1 MIKQLTLLLISL
13 ILIGCSDSRSFK
25 FAFFSDTHVSEGGS
39 GESDLIAAVQD
50 VNQHSGIDFVIIAG
64 DITEADIGNNLDKA
78 KAALE
83 KLDVPYYIIPG
94 NHDTKWTESA
104 GQKFFA
110 LWGDDKFVFE
120 HGGLRFIG
128 LHQGPEMRM
137 ADGHFA
143 PQDLRWLDSTLQAMP
158 HPDQPLIFVTHYP
171 INPSVDNWY
180 KFLEII
186 EDYNPR
192 LVIHGHGHR
201 NRQSDYYG
209 IPGVMSRST
218 LRAGAENGGYNI
230 VQVHTDSIYFREKV
244 IGGEM
249 KPAWCRLTLDRN
261 NTVRAEEDLPDF
273 SVNDNFPEIDV
284 KWTYEA
290 GFTVTASPAVYKEKV
305 MVGDAAGTM
314 HCLNLK
320 SGEMLWQFKSKNRI
334 YAGAAAAEDRT
345 VFASADSNIYC
356 LDVAKGKQLWKIKTG
371 APNVAVPLIEDGTVY
386 IGSSDHIFR
395 AIDLES
401 GAIKWTFD
409 EVKGYVESKP
419 VIYQN
424 KIFFT
429 AWDESVYALNL
440 DDGSLEWKWQGGR
453 PGLLYSPAACRPVAA
468 HGKLFIVAPDRV
480 MTAINTETGKTIWR
494 SDQFQVRESIGIS
507 EDQNQV
513 FARCMQDTIVAVSAK
528 ADKYQ
533 KIWADHFAFG
543 YDIAPSS
550 VVAKSGTA
558 FVSTKNGLIIAF
570 DGSSGKLKW
579 KYKLS
584 NSLINTLHPLN
595 SKLIVASGL
604 NGKVYLLGKGTI

>member
-1 MIKQLTLLLISL
+1 MIKQLMLLLMSI
-13 ILIGCSDSRSFK
+13 ILIGCNESRSFK
-25 FAFFSDTHVSEGGS
+25 FALFSDTHVSETGS

-50 VNQHSGIDFVIIAG
+50 VNRLSGIDFVIVAG
-64 DITEADIGNNLDKA
+64 DITEADIGENLDKA

-83 KLDVPYYIIPG
+83 KLNVPYYIIPG

-110 LWGDDKFVFE
+110 LWGDDKFVFD

-143 PQDLRWLDSTLQAMP
+143 PQDLRWLHSTLQAMP
-158 HPDQPLIFVTHYP
+158 DPDQPLIFVTHYP

-186 EDYNPR
+186 ENYNMQ

-218 LRAGAENGGYNI
+218 LRAGAKRGGYNI
-230 VQVHTDSIYFREKV
+230 VQVKSDSIYFRERIV
-244 IGGEM
+244 GGETN
-249 KPAWCRLTLDRN
+249 PVWCRLSLDSE
-261 NTVRAEEDLPDF
+261 NTVRPEEDLPDF
-273 SVNDNFPEIDV
+273 SVNDKFSGVNV
-284 KWTYEA
+284 KWTYET
-290 GFTVTASPAVYKEKV
+290 GYTITASPAVCEEKV
-305 MVGDAAGTM
+305 LVGDAAGIM
-314 HCLNLK
+314 HCLDLNT
-320 SGEMLWQFKSKNRI
+320 GEMLWQFNSKNRI
-334 YAGAAAAEDRT
+334 YAGAAATEDRV

-356 LDVAKGKQLWKIKTG
+356 LDAANGNQLWKIKTG
-371 APNVAVPLIEDGTVY
+371 APNVAAPLIEGETVY

-429 AWDESVYALNL
+429 AWDESVYALNVK
-440 DDGSLEWKWQGGR
+440 DGSLEWKWQGGR

-480 MTAINTETGKTIWR
+480 MTAIDTETGQTIWR
-494 SDQFQVRESIGIS
+494 SDQYQVRESIGLS
-507 EDQNQV
+507 EDSDIV
-513 FARCMQDTIVAVSAK
+513 FARCMRDTIVAVSAK
-528 ADKYQ
+528 SDKYQ
-533 KIWADHFAFG
+533 TIWADHFDFG

-570 DGSSGKLKW
+570 DGSSGKLEW
-579 KYKLS
+579 KHKLS
-584 NSLINTLHPLN
+584 NSLINTLYPLD
-595 SKLIVASGL
+595 SKMVVVSGL
-604 NGKVYLLGKGTI
+604 NGKVYLLGKVKI